1 MTSIINEFK
10 NVETKSAIIKII
22 GVGGGGGNAVN
33 NMYNVGI
40 EGVSYMLCNTD
51 KAALEGSPVSHRLQI
66 GPGLGAGNKPEVA
79 RQFAEESKDK
89 IKEALNDGTQ
99 MVFIT
104 AGMGGG
110 TGTGAS
116 PIVAEVAKEVGLL
129 TIGIATL
136 PFKFEGK
143 KKIMKA
149 IDGIVQ
155 MAPNVDAMLVINNE
169 RLTLRQGFKLPE
181 CFKTADSVL
190 LNAAKSISDIIN
202 IDGYINLDFNDVRT
216 TLEGGK
222 LAIINTG
229 IGDGAENRVTMA
241 IEDAMTSDLLN
252 NKNIYNA
259 KKILMNFYC
268 SRDYAIEG
276 PEIQQITAFTERMEE
291 EEDMD
296 VIWGVTY
303 DDSLDTQVKV
313 TLLAAGLGEITA
325 DDYRAE
331 YLKIDKD
338 QNTKRTSRCKLEA
351 FDADDG
357 TLEMKKQEEAYRR
370 RPNASADE

>member
-10 NVETKSAIIKII
+10 NVESKSAIIKIV

-51 KAALEGSPVSHRLQI
+51 KTALENSPVPHRLQI
-66 GPGLGAGNKPEVA
+66 GPGLGAGNKPEIA
-79 RQFAEESKDK
+79 CSYAEAEREK

-104 AGMGGG
+104 TGMGGG

-116 PIVAEVAKEVGLL
+116 PIVAEVAKESGLL
-129 TIGIATL
+129 TVGIATL

-143 KKIMKA
+143 KKIRKA
-149 IDGIVQ
+149 IDGIVK

-169 RLTLRQGFKLPE
+169 RLTLRDGFKLPE

-202 IDGYINLDFNDVRT
+202 IPGYINLDFNDVRT
-216 TLEGGK
+216 TLEDGK

-229 IGDGAENRVTMA
+229 VGDGAENRVQMA
-241 IEDAMTSDLLN
+241 IQDAMTSDLLN
-252 NKNIYNA
+252 NKNIFNA
-259 KKILMNFYC
+259 KKILLNFYC
-268 SRDYAIEG
+268 SEDYAIEG
-276 PEIQQITAFTERMEE
+276 PEIQQITEFTERMEE

-303 DDSLDTQVKV
+303 DNTLDTKVKV
-313 TLLAAGLGEITA
+313 TLLAAGLGEIIA
-325 DDYRAE
+325 DDYREE

-338 QNTKRTSRCKLEA
+338 QTNKKTSRCKLEA
-351 FDADDG
+351 FDTDDG
-357 TLEMKKQEEAYRR
+357 LLEMKKQEEAYKRR
-370 RPNASADE
+370 AKTSDE